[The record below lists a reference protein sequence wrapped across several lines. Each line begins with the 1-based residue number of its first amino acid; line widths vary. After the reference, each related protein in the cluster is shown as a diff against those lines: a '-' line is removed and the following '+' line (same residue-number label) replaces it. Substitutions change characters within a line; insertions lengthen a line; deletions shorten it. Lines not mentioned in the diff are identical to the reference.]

1 MRTQEAPKIKSF
13 TDLKAWQ
20 SSRALVKALVKA
32 TYKLVGKFPA
42 GEQYGPTSQM
52 KRASISIASNIAEGF
67 KRDTMRDKIHFYIMA
82 HGSLTELQN
91 QIILAQDLSFIA
103 PGGGKPLGEL
113 SNETDKLLTGLIRL
127 QKKGCRPIYILL
139 STFFVLSCTR
149 L

>member
-1 MRTQEAPKIKSF
+1 MQKEGSKIKSF

-20 SSRALVKALVKA
+20 ASRELVKA
-32 TYKLVGKFPA
+32 TYKTVEKFPA
-42 GEQYGPTSQM
+42 SELYGLTSQM

-91 QIILAQDLSFIA
+91 QIILAQDLSFITST
-103 PGGGKPLGEL
+103 LFREL
-113 SNETDKLLTGLIRL
+113 TAFGDETDKLLTGLIRAS
-127 QKKGCRPIYILL
+127 KE
-139 STFFVLSCTR
+139 R

>member
-1 MRTQEAPKIKSF
+1 MQTRESAKIKSF

-20 SSRALVKALVKA
+20 SSRVLVKS
-32 TYKLVGKFPA
+32 TYKLVEKFPPS
-42 GEQYGPTSQM
+42 EQYGLTSQM

-91 QIILAQDLSFIA
+91 QIILAQDLSFA
-103 PGGGKPLGEL
+103 TSAHSKPLAEL
-113 SNETDKLLTGLIRL
+113 SSETDKLLTGLIRAS
-127 QKKGCRPIYILL
+127 KE
-139 STFFVLSCTR
+139 R